1 MRLSNRFL
9 ALAGIVALLAVAA
22 FWGAESLGLWRW
34 ALLLLAAALAWEWWE
49 ARHLP
54 LRLALEPQRSPRLGV
69 PVGVHV
75 ELEADRPVRARH
87 RLIGSEG
94 VRTCSGDGRFDDAA
108 EDDAASGS
116 RAPGGSYDAEAL
128 PVRLGPTT
136 LGDQWLELEGALGL
150 GFWPRRL
157 AAQTPLR
164 VAPARLA
171 DRIGTPG
178 SAPLGVRT
186 RPRAGQGAEVFALRD
201 QRPGDSAGRIDWKAT
216 ARRGRPVI
224 RETEAE
230 EQLELV
236 LVLDAGLGA
245 GIVQGP
251 LTRYGHAANV
261 AARLAE
267 YAELH
272 GDRSGLLV
280 FADRVLARVPV
291 GRGRTQLE
299 RIRGALAASDAQPRE
314 SNPLAAMLEVRAM
327 VRHRAL
333 VVVFADLDD
342 PDAAGQLVAATRL
355 LRPVHLPLV
364 AAIRDEESESLGQ
377 RRPEGW
383 RDPWY
388 ALAVEELDR
397 VAESTRLRLQRLGAE
412 VVHTHADELDGALRR
427 RYARLRRERR
437 V

>member
-1 MRLSNRFL
+1 MRLSLRFL
-9 ALAGIVALLAVAA
+9 ALAGIVVLLAVAA
-22 FWGAESLGLWRW
+22 FWGAEPLGLWRW
-34 ALLLLAAALAWEWWE
+34 SVLLLAAALAWEWWE
-49 ARHLP
+49 ARNLP
-54 LRLALEPQRSPRLGV
+54 LRLGLSAERTPRLGV
-69 PVGVHV
+69 PTRVRV
-75 ELEADRPVRARH
+75 ELDAERPVRARH
-87 RLIGSEG
+87 RLVGSEG
-94 VRTCSGDGRFDDAA
+94 LHATSGDGRFDLAI
-108 EDDAASGS
+108 
-116 RAPGGSYDAEAL
+116 RGGQPPVDGPASYDAEVL

-136 LGDQWLELEGALGL
+136 LGAQWLELAGALGL
-150 GFWPRRL
+150 GYWQRRL
-157 AAQTPLR
+157 PVEEALR

-178 SAPLGVRT
+178 SAPLGGRR
-186 RPRAGQGAEVFALRD
+186 RPRAGHGAEVFALRE
-201 QRPGDSAGRIDWKAT
+201 QRPGDSAARIDWKAT
-216 ARRGRPVI
+216 ARRARPVI

-251 LTRYGHAANV
+251 LTRFGHAANV

-280 FADRVLARVPV
+280 YADRVLVRVPV
-291 GRGRTQLE
+291 GRGRAQLE
-299 RIRGALAASDAQPRE
+299 RIRGALGGADARSRE

-342 PDAAGQLVAATRL
+342 ADAAGQLVAATRL

-364 AAIRDEESESLGQ
+364 AAIRDEESEALAQ

-397 VAESTRLRLQRLGAE
+397 VAEGTRLRLQRLGAE

-427 RYARLRRERR
+427 RYARLRREHR